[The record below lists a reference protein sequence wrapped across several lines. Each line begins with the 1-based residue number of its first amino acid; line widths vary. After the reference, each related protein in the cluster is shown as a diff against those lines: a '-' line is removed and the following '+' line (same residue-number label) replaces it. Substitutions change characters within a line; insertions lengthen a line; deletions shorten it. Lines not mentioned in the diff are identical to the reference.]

1 MAGSTLTMARVEVA
15 VFLPIALALGLGCST
30 TAGSTWVSQPEPG
43 PFADDALA
51 LREPNL
57 EEPTASTFVRELEVE
72 GRPQARPR
80 LDRTVTLGEV
90 HAGYT
95 ERSSDPAPGPAPV
108 SVTINNYV
116 ATPTYDDGYYVA
128 PAIVGDFRRGDHS
141 RPSRPAARPT
151 QPGQNWPALP
161 SYGPAF
167 PFKTAPA
174 SPWSPAR

>member
-1 MAGSTLTMARVEVA
+1 MARVEVA
-15 VFLPIALALGLGCST
+15 VLVPIAFALGLGCST

-43 PFADDALA
+43 PFSDEALA
-51 LREPNL
+51 LTEPSL
-57 EEPTASTFVRELEVE
+57 EEPSASNFVRDLEVE
-72 GRPQARPR
+72 GRPEARPR
-80 LDRTVTLGEV
+80 LDRTITLGEV

-108 SVTINNYV
+108 TVTINNYV
-116 ATPTYDDGYYVA
+116 ATPNYDDGYYAA
-128 PAIVGDFRRGDHS
+128 PALVGDFRRGDPS
-141 RPSRPAARPT
+141 RPSRPSRPVARPT

-174 SPWSPAR
+174 SPWARAR

>member
-1 MAGSTLTMARVEVA
+1 MARVELTVL
-15 VFLPIALALGLGCST
+15 VPIALAVGLGCST
-30 TAGSTWVSQPEPG
+30 TSGSTWVSQPEPG
-43 PFADDALA
+43 PFAGDELALA
-51 LREPNL
+51 GQSHDGFEDPVTSN
-57 EEPTASTFVRELEVE
+57 FVRDLEVE

-95 ERSSDPAPGPAPV
+95 ERSAEPSPAPAPV

-116 ATPTYDDGYYVA
+116 ATPSSYDGYYAA
-128 PAIVGDFRRGDHS
+128 PAIVGDFRRGDD
-141 RPSRPAARPT
+141 SRPARPIARPT
-151 QPGQNWPALP
+151 EPGQSWPALP

-174 SPWSPAR
+174 SPWAPAR